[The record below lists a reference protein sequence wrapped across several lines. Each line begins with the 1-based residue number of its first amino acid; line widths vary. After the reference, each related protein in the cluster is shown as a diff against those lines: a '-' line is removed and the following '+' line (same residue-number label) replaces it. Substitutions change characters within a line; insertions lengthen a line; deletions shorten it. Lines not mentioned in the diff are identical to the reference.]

1 MNACDVLRRHQHR
14 QCRHERANSRYR
26 TQYGGQTR
34 RNKLVV
40 FTMSLSN
47 VNKETVCVN

>member
-34 RNKLVV
+34 EEVRYPKSQLSLVRRRG
-40 FTMSLSN
+40 
-47 VNKETVCVN
+47 